1 MQQDFFPETLEIIY
15 NKNNSYDLSKPVI
28 KLDNPT
34 RFFATLIKKRTE
46 YLQSLPEERFFI
58 IKETDEDS
66 MPKVYDAERGRFL
79 AVGYGR
85 NVYPTVNL
93 LQKQTYLHTLV
104 AEFFLYNDNPNYKC
118 HIDHIDCNPHNYR
131 VDNLEWVSESINM
144 KRHIAAKDSIAYYRR
159 LKHET

>member
-1 MQQDFFPETLEIIY
+1 MQQDLFPETLEIIY

-66 MPKVYDAERGRFL
+66 
-79 AVGYGR
+79 
-85 NVYPTVNL
+85 
-93 LQKQTYLHTLV
+93 
-104 AEFFLYNDNPNYKC
+104 C
-118 HIDHIDCNPHNYR
+118 
-131 VDNLEWVSESINM
+131 
-144 KRHIAAKDSIAYYRR
+144 
-159 LKHET
+159 LKFMTEN

>member
-1 MQQDFFPETLEIIY
+1 MQQDLFPETLEIIY

-79 AVGYGR
+79 SVGYGR

-93 LQKQTYLHTLV
+93 LRNKLIYTH
-104 AEFFLYNDNPNYKC
+104 
-118 HIDHIDCNPHNYR
+118 
-131 VDNLEWVSESINM
+131 
-144 KRHIAAKDSIAYYRR
+144 
-159 LKHET
+159 